1 MGIQGLKKIIK
12 KHAEKSL
19 REVDITFLNNSTI
32 AIDSSI
38 LLYKYR
44 YIYSSDDFHIIG
56 FNNLI
61 TELKSFNIKPVFVFD
76 GKPPEAKQDTLNKRI
91 EIKTKLNEKIN
102 LLTIKKNELI
112 ENTSSELVNN
122 FEEYIDD
129 SEIQENT
136 SELNE
141 NTKELNELFEI
152 DKELSKL
159 QKNNLVI
166 TRKHSKEVMELLT
179 SLDIDFIKA
188 IGEAEEYCSFLQ
200 KNNFVDY
207 VLTEDTDSL
216 TFGAKKVLFNI
227 PKTKNKFLLV
237 DLDLV
242 LSEMVLTYSQFIDF
256 CILCGCDYTCT
267 IPKVGP
273 VTALKLIKDFSTIE
287 GIIGINKYK
296 IPDNFNYLN
305 ARSLFIK
312 NEEYSKENIEFNK
325 KIKKPLF
332 I

>member
-1 MGIQGLKKIIK
+1 MGIQGLKKVIK

-19 REVDITFLNNSTI
+19 REVDITFLNGSTI

-44 YIYSSDDFHIIG
+44 YIYSSDDFHIKG
-56 FNNLI
+56 FNLLI
-61 TELKSFNIKPVFVFD
+61 TEFKSFNINPVFVFD

-112 ENTSSELVNN
+112 QNTSSELVNN
-122 FEEYIDD
+122 LEEYIDD
-129 SEIQENT
+129 SEIPEN
-136 SELNE
+136 ELNE
-141 NTKELNELFEI
+141 STEPSSELIEI
-152 DKELSKL
+152 NKELSKL

-166 TRKHSKEVMELLT
+166 TKKHSQEVMELLS
-179 SLDIDFIKA
+179 SLGVNFIKA
-188 IGEAEEYCSFLQ
+188 TGEAEEYCSFLQ
-200 KNNFVDY
+200 KNDFVDY

-227 PKTKNKFLLV
+227 PKVKNKFLLV

-242 LSEMVLTYSQFIDF
+242 LSEMELTYSQFIDF

-273 VTALKLIKDFSTIE
+273 VTALKLIKEFNSIE
-287 GIIGINKYK
+287 GIVNSGKNYQ

>member
-1 MGIQGLKKIIK
+1 MGIQGLKKVIK
-12 KHAEKSL
+12 KNAQKSL
-19 REVDITFLNNSTI
+19 REVDITFLNGSVI

-44 YIYSSDDFHIIG
+44 YIYSTDNFHIIG
-56 FNNLI
+56 FNSLI
-61 TELKSFNIKPVFVFD
+61 TDLKNYNIKPVFVFD
-76 GKPPEAKQDTLNKRI
+76 GKPPEAKQITLDKRM

-102 LLTIKKNELI
+102 SLNIKKNELI
-112 ENTSSELVNN
+112 DFNVQ
-122 FEEYIDD
+122 EYINDTNESNE
-129 SEIQENT
+129 SEINE
-136 SELNE
+136 SESNE
-141 NTKELNELFEI
+141 SEINELKEI
-152 DKELSKL
+152 NRELEKL
-159 QKNNLVI
+159 KKNNLVI
-166 TRKHSKEVMELLT
+166 TKRHSQEVMELLE

-188 IGEAEEYCSFLQ
+188 TGEAEEYCSFLQ

-216 TFGAKKVLFNI
+216 TFGAKKVLFNV

-242 LSEMVLTYSQFIDF
+242 LSEMELSYTQFIDF

-273 VTALKLIKDFSTIE
+273 VTALKLIKEFSSIE
-287 GIIGINKYK
+287 GIIHSEKKYK

-305 ARSLFIK
+305 ARNLFIK
-312 NEEYSKENIEFNK
+312 NEEYSKENINFKE